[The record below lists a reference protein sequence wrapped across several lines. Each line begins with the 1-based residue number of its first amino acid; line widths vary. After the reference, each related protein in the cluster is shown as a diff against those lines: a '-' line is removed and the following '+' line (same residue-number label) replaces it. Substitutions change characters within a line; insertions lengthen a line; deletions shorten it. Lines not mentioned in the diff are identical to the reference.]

1 MPRGRR
7 AVRRVGAAK
16 ARQNFRQLIGDVRTS
31 EEPVIVE
38 KGGVPVAAV
47 VPLAVLEREQRWA
60 EERSERIAL
69 LERLRRPFR
78 EVLTEEIEREAA
90 AAVAEVRAERRKA
103 ETRRRR

>member
-1 MPRGRR
+1 MMPRRSAIRR
-7 AVRRVGAAK
+7 IGAAE
-16 ARQNFRQLIGDVRTS
+16 ARQNFSQLIGDVRTT

-47 VPLAVLEREQRWA
+47 VPLGVLQREQRWT
-60 EERSERIAL
+60 EERTERVAL

-78 EVLTEEIEREAA
+78 EVPADEIEREAA

-103 ETRRRR
+103 ATRRRR

>member
-1 MPRGRR
+1 MSRGRR
-7 AVRRVGAAK
+7 AVRRVGAAE
-16 ARQNFRQLIGDVRTS
+16 ARQNFSQLIGDVRTS

-78 EVLTEEIEREAA
+78 EVSTEEIEREAA
-90 AAVAEVRAERRKA
+90 AAVAAVRAERRKA